1 MQLHFLAKKLIM
13 KEHVKKNSFSVHVF
27 NDSKLFL
34 WVCCKTTDKV
44 RRFFNEIK
52 HCANNFYRTSN
63 IWFCYSI
70 FAYKIYC
77 KYETK
82 CLFVLRFYFSI
93 DRKRCLYI
101 KVWHLTSIIFKRS
114 KVLIE
119 NISRPS
125 PFITFVSRSFYAS
138 IEIVWNLDRL
148 PKVFD

>member
-82 CLFVLRFYFSI
+82 CCTFLFFNKKKTLLIHQSVAFDKYNLQKKQSF
-93 DRKRCLYI
+93 DWKHI
-101 KVWHLTSIIFKRS
+101 KAFAIHNICIS
-114 KVLIE
+114 LI
-119 NISRPS
+119 
-125 PFITFVSRSFYAS
+125 
-138 IEIVWNLDRL
+138 
-148 PKVFD
+148 